1 MKERY
6 LDEVRMAGATEGDR
20 HIPKGDGEGLRD
32 RVAHSVTEVHE
43 EEHVRANGEDKRDDV
58 RRQYPVDL
66 PLSRLY
72 LEYIELT
79 HQCGS
84 GTRCPSLSFPSGDI
98 CTLHVCTRA
107 HTENKFASGPNVPAR
122 RGNPVDIIHHRLT
135 SSVSSTMSS
144 RSDCR
149 NSLGPRVRRRRWV
162 EEACGLVLLA
172 VSRNILCCIS
182 ATRAALA
189 GL

>member
-1 MKERY
+1 M
-6 LDEVRMAGATEGDR
+6 
-20 HIPKGDGEGLRD
+20 
-32 RVAHSVTEVHE
+32 TEVHE
-43 EEHVRANGEDKRDDV
+43 EEHVRADSEDKRDDV

-72 LEYIELT
+72 LVYIELS

-122 RGNPVDIIHHRLT
+122 RGNPVDIIHHCLRGYI
-135 SSVSSTMSS
+135 SSS
-144 RSDCR
+144 RSWRRDCR

-162 EEACGLVLLA
+162 EEACGFVLLA
-172 VSRNILCCIS
+172 VSRRILCCIS
-182 ATRAALA
+182 AARAVLA
-189 GL
+189 RL